1 MKQYYKN
8 VQFKEAIY
16 CLILLCLFSACDE
29 EQDTN
34 EVEGRIVQNFNAN
47 WNFQLGEHPEAK
59 NDSIDLSN
67 WRKLDV
73 PHDWSIEGEF
83 SEEHPTKPEGGAL
96 PAGIGWYR
104 KTFEV
109 PEDWNNRNV
118 FISFDGIYRN
128 SEVWVNGEYLGKR
141 PFGYISFQYDLTPF
155 IKFGESNVIAVKVDN
170 LAQPNSRWYTG
181 SGIYRNVRLIAK
193 SKIHIDHRGTF
204 VTTPYVSKDSAKVNL
219 KVNIKSSLTDT
230 LKGLKLK
237 SVILDKDGM
246 EIAAHAQEVQM
257 SGKDSLEIAQNFSI
271 SNPKLWSPEN
281 PYLYTIKTSIHQ
293 DGKLLDHTETPLG
306 IRKFHFDAKKGFFLN
321 GESTKIKGVCLHHD
335 NGALGAAINIHALE
349 RKLKLLKEMGTN
361 AIRMAH
367 NPPSP
372 EMLELTDKMG
382 FIVQDEAFDVWKKGK
397 VNQDYQTDWD
407 DWYEKDL
414 KAMLYRDR
422 NHPSIMM
429 WSIGNEIREQF
440 DSTGVE
446 MTKELVDIVKSVDT
460 TRPVTLALT
469 ENVPEKN
476 YIWQSGALDLLG
488 FNYKHEAYEDLPNRF
503 PDQKFLSSESVSGL
517 MTRGHYDMPSNERR
531 NWPPAHN
538 EEFDGNDDYTVS
550 AYDQVSAYWGST
562 HEETWK
568 TVKKLDHMAGMFVWT
583 GFDYLGEPIPYP
595 YPARS
600 SYFGI
605 IDLAGFPKDIYYMY
619 QSEWSDEDVLHIFPH
634 WNWGKGE
641 TIDVW
646 AYYNNADEVELFLN
660 GKSLGIKSKE
670 GDDLHISWSVE
681 FEPGTLKAVS
691 RKDGQTVLERTI
703 QTAGEP
709 AKIELK
715 ADKKEMISDKND
727 LVYVTVNITDKN
739 GVLAPRADNLL
750 KFEVSGGGK
759 IIGVDN
765 GYQASLESFKG
776 KKRKAFN
783 GKCLVIIQSNGKSEI
798 VQLRVTSEG
807 LESENITI
815 QIKD

>member
-1 MKQYYKN
+1 MKNFTKIFQLKKA
-8 VQFKEAIY
+8 VFG
-16 CLILLCLFSACDE
+16 LMLLFLFSACDE

-34 EVEGRIVQNFNAN
+34 EGEGRIVQNFNAD

-59 NDSIDLSN
+59 KDSIDLSD
-67 WRKLDV
+67 WQKLDV

-128 SEVWVNGEYLGKR
+128 SEVWINGEYLGKR

-155 IKFGESNVIAVKVDN
+155 LKFGENNVIAVKVDN
-170 LAQPNSRWYTG
+170 SAQPNSRWYTG
-181 SGIYRNVRLIAK
+181 SGIYRNVHLIAK
-193 SKIHIDHRGTF
+193 SKIHIDHWGTF
-204 VTTPYVSKDSAKVNL
+204 VATPYVSRDSAKVNL
-219 KVNIKSSLTDT
+219 KVNIKNSLSDT
-230 LKGLKLK
+230 LKNIQLK
-237 SVILDKDGM
+237 SVIFDNAGQEIEFQQKEVKLDR
-246 EIAAHAQEVQM
+246 
-257 SGKDSLEIAQNFSI
+257 KDSIELTQNFSI

-281 PYLYTIKTSIHQ
+281 PYLYSIKTAVYQ
-293 DGKLLDHTETPLG
+293 DGKLLDDVETTLG

-321 GESTKIKGVCLHHD
+321 DEPTKIRGVCLHHD

-397 VNQDYQTDWD
+397 VKHDYQTSWD

-446 MTKELVDIVKSVDT
+446 MTRELVDIVKSIDT

-619 QSEWSDEDVLHIFPH
+619 QSEWSYEDVLHIFPH
-634 WNWGKGE
+634 WNWEKGE

-646 AYYNNADEVELFLN
+646 AYYNHADEVELFLN
-660 GKSLGIKSKE
+660 GKSLGVKSKK
-670 GDDLHISWSVE
+670 GDDLHIFWSVE

-691 RKDGQTVLERTI
+691 RKDGQKVLERTI

-715 ADKKEMISDKND
+715 ADKTEMFSDKND
-727 LVYVTVNITDKN
+727 LVFVTVNITDKN
-739 GVLAPRADNLL
+739 DVLAPRADNLV
-750 KFEVSGGGK
+750 KFEVTGGGK
-759 IIGVDN
+759 IVGVDN
-765 GYQASLESFKG
+765 GYQASLEPFKAEQ
-776 KKRKAFN
+776 RKAFN
-783 GKCLVIIQSNGKSEI
+783 GKCLVIIQSNGKNET
-798 VQLRVTSEG
+798 VQLRATSEG
-807 LESENITI
+807 LESENMKI